1 VNLKN
6 FFSELKRRNV
16 YKVAIAYAVV
26 AWLLIQAASILLPTF
41 ETPAWVMKTFVTL
54 ILLGFPIALIL
65 AWAFELT
72 PEGLKRTEDVDLSKS
87 ITRKTGRKLD
97 FLIIAV
103 LLLVIGILLFQRLH
117 PKVSPAVSSS
127 LEKSIA
133 VLPFENLSA
142 NQENAF
148 FADGVQDEILT
159 DLAKIADL
167 KVISRT
173 SVMQYKNTSS
183 RNLPEIAQALKVAH
197 VLEGS
202 VQRSANHVRVSAQL
216 IDARNDTHVWAEKYD
231 RDLAD
236 VFAIQSEIAE
246 KIADQL
252 QAKLSPKEKS
262 AMNERPT
269 SDMVAYDLYLRA
281 KELLYDSD
289 VNLPR
294 RREDEF
300 KAVQLL
306 DQAVARDPAFL
317 FAHCQLARMHDD
329 IYFYNFDHTETRLA
343 LAETSVRTAVR
354 LRPDSGETHL
364 AQAIHFYRGYLNY
377 DRAREEL
384 AEAQHTLPN
393 NAQIFAYLGYIE
405 RRQGRWDEAITSLE
419 HSVELDPRNAVP
431 ILDLE
436 DTYLALRRYGEA
448 IAMANRALALEPRSA
463 FLRALPAWI
472 GVEADA
478 NMAPLRATLST
489 IEAEGPTSAAEVTG
503 VSFQTALRER
513 DPAGA
518 ARALANISSEDYIPE
533 ADYRVPRVWHEG
545 LLAKLRQDAPAAH
558 AAFMAA
564 RAETEKLV
572 RAQPGNVRPLSML
585 ALIDAELGEKEKAIR
600 EGRTACDMLPVA
612 KDALQGV
619 QLITNLARIY
629 AFTGEKD
636 LALKELDTVSKLP
649 NGPSYGA
656 LRLDPEWDSLRG
668 DPRFQKIVASLA
680 PKAANK

>member
-1 VNLKN
+1 MQIATQVFPFLEIPNW
-6 FFSELKRRNV
+6 
-16 YKVAIAYAVV
+16 AIRLVIM
-26 AWLLIQAASILLPTF
+26 LIVI
-41 ETPAWVMKTFVTL
+41 
-54 ILLGFPIALIL
+54 GFPIALVI

-87 ITRKTGRKLD
+87 LTRKTGRKLD
-97 FLIIAV
+97 FFIIAV
-103 LLLVIGILLFQRLH
+103 LLLVIVALLFQRIH
-117 PKVSPAVSSS
+117 PNVSPAVSSS

-317 FAHCQLARMHDD
+317 FAHCQLAHAHDD

-478 NMAPLRATLST
+478 NMAPLRATLNT

-680 PKAANK
+680 PKESGRK